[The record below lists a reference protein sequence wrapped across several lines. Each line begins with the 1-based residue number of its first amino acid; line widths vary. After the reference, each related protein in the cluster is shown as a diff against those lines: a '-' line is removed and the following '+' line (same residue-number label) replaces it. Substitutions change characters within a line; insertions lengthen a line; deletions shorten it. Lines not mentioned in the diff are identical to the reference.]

1 MSVVEKG
8 SLVGPVEVGP
18 VAHGGHCVA
27 RHDRRVIFVRHALP
41 GERVMVRL
49 TDLSHAR
56 FWRGDAVEILE
67 ASTDRRPPPCPA
79 FHPGGCGGC
88 DLQHATEEAQ
98 RELKRRVVAEQLARL
113 GGVDWTGAVEAVE
126 PVWGW
131 RTRMRYSAGKGGL
144 GLRAHRSHEVV
155 ALPDQGCAIART
167 DPRDRDLVGEV
178 FGEEWLV
185 VTDADGVHAGTPA
198 SRQVVREEAAGRS
211 FDLALT
217 GFWQVHPQ
225 AASTLVAAVV
235 EALEPQAGE
244 RAFDLYCG
252 VGLFAAAL
260 ADRDV
265 RVWGVESSQS
275 AVGFARRNVPQ
286 ARFSVGRVERALA
299 RLPQRTDLVVLD
311 PPRSG
316 AGQAVLEQITRRQP
330 RSVAYVACDPAAL
343 GRDVGYARQLGW
355 EVTGVRAFDLFPQ
368 THHIECVA
376 HLRRGH
382 GDRS

>member
-1 MSVVEKG
+1 MSVVEEG
-8 SLVGPVEVGP
+8 SLVGPVDIGP

-27 RHDRRVIFVRHALP
+27 RHDGRVIFVRHALP

-56 FWRGDAVEILE
+56 FWRGDAVEILD
-67 ASTDRRPPPCPA
+67 ASPDRRMPPCPA
-79 FHPGGCGGC
+79 FRPGGCGGC

-98 RELKRRVVAEQLARL
+98 RELKRQVVAEQLARL
-113 GGVDWTGAVEAVE
+113 GGLDWTGAVEAVE

-131 RTRMRYSAGKGGL
+131 RTRMRYQMGEQGL
-144 GLRAHRSHEVV
+144 GLRAHRSHDVV
-155 ALPDQGCAIART
+155 ALPDQGCAIARA
-167 DPRDRDLVGEV
+167 DPRDGDLADTM
-178 FGEEWLV
+178 FREERLV
-185 VTDADGVHAGTPA
+185 VIDADGVHAGTPA
-198 SRQVVREEAAGRS
+198 SRQIVREEAAGHS

-217 GFWQVHPQ
+217 GFWQMHPQ
-225 AASTLVAAVV
+225 AADILVAAVV
-235 EALEPQAGE
+235 DAVEPQAGE

-260 ADRDV
+260 ADRAV
-265 RVWGVESSQS
+265 RVWGVESSKS
-275 AVGFARRNVPQ
+275 AVGFARRNVPR

-299 RLPQRTDLVVLD
+299 RLPRRTDLVVLD
-311 PPRSG
+311 PPRAG
-316 AGQAVLEQITRRQP
+316 AGRAVLEQITRRRP

-355 EVTGVRAFDLFPQ
+355 EVAGVRAFDLFPQ
-368 THHIECVA
+368 THHVECVA

-382 GDRS
+382 RDRA